1 MPLNKRI
8 LFFSV
13 VFFILILLQFLI
25 SQGLLAQ
32 DLKKVAVFPFDIY
45 SEKDRSYLQGQ
56 IYNGISA
63 ELIKTGYVQ
72 IIKKDVFLKIIR
84 GKQVDEELAGR
95 VGREAGADF
104 VIMGSLSRIGKL
116 ISADARVVNVKE
128 KKVSESFFAQGSG
141 AESLSDISAQL
152 TEKIFL
158 KISHGQRISKIVFT
172 GNKKVED
179 SAIYNVLE
187 SAEGR
192 LFSEKRLSL
201 DIKAI
206 YKMGYFSDVT
216 ADVTDSPDGKI
227 ITFALHEKPMITDIE
242 IKGNDAIKTEEI
254 EGVLTVRPHQALDLD
269 KVAADVRKIKT
280 LYDDKGYFN
289 SEVNY
294 AIEEEEGKN
303 VHIIFNITE
312 NERLYIESIT
322 FEGNEA
328 YTDKELRNMMET
340 SEWGIFH
347 FLTDSGI
354 LKEDRLRQDI
364 NKLNVFYLNNGYIN
378 AKINEPEITHDK
390 KGIHIKIPVLEG
402 KQFRVGVVKIA
413 GDTLST
419 PRAELLN
426 KLKINKKDYY
436 NRESINRDIDYLTR
450 MCNNEGYA
458 YSDVA
463 PRTLLHKKD
472 QKVDVTYNIK
482 KGNQVYFNRIS
493 ISGNT
498 KTRDKVIRREL
509 AFAEGDLYNSDKL
522 KRSYMS
528 LNRLRYFE
536 EIDFQTVKGLTDNLT
551 DLNIRVKEQPT
562 GMFSIGGGY
571 SAVDKA
577 VFMGRISQQNLFG
590 RGQTLNLTA
599 QLGAETTH
607 YEISFIEPWLFDMPL
622 WSKFEL
628 WDSEREWDSYDLK
641 TDGFGVTLGYPLW
654 AYVKGYVEYRL
665 STNDITDI
673 DEYASYYI
681 REQEGKTTSS
691 GITTTLVRDTTDDI
705 MFPSRGSKNRISIE
719 YTGGL
724 LQGDA
729 SFTKYAGSS
738 TWFFPLPFDTVFSIR
753 GRAGFMHKNEDKKI
767 PIYERFYLGGINS
780 LRGLRDVGP
789 EDPETGDPIGGETM
803 ACFNVEFVFPLIKD
817 AGMKGVVFY
826 DTGNAWDHGYHLGDM
841 RETAGVGIR
850 WYSPIGPLRL
860 EWGHVLDKQD
870 DESASRWEFSIGG
883 LFM

>member
-1 MPLNKRI
+1 M
-8 LFFSV
+8 
-13 VFFILILLQFLI
+13 I
-25 SQGLLAQ
+25 SQSLFAQ
-32 DLKKVAVFPFDIY
+32 ELKKVAVLPFEIY
-45 SEKDRSYLQGQ
+45 SKEDRSYLQEQ

-63 ELIKTGYVQ
+63 ELIKTGCVQ
-72 IIKKDVFLKIIR
+72 IIEKDVFSKTIK
-84 GKQVDEELAGR
+84 GKQIDEELAGR
-95 VGREAGADF
+95 VGREAVADF
-104 VIMGSLSRIGKL
+104 VIMGSLSRIGRL
-116 ISADARVVNVKE
+116 ISADARVVGVKE
-128 KKVSESFFAQGSG
+128 KKASESFFAQGSG
-141 AESLSDISAQL
+141 IESLSDISAQL
-152 TEKIFL
+152 AEKIFL

-172 GNKKVED
+172 GNRKIED
-179 SAIYNVLE
+179 SAISNVLK
-187 SAEGR
+187 STEGK
-192 LFSEKRLSL
+192 LFSEKRLSP
-201 DIKAI
+201 DIRAI

-216 ADVTDSPDGKI
+216 VDVTDGPKGKI
-227 ITFALHEKPMITDIE
+227 VTFALQEKPMITDIE
-242 IKGNDAIKTEEI
+242 IKGNDAMETEEI
-254 EGVLTVRPHQALDLD
+254 EGVLTVKTRQALDPD
-269 KVAADVRKIKT
+269 KVAADVQKIKT

-303 VHIIFNITE
+303 VCVIFNIIE

-328 YTDKELRNMMET
+328 YTDKELRGMIDT
-340 SEWGIFH
+340 SEWGLLH

-354 LKEDRLRQDI
+354 LKKDTLRQDI
-364 NKLNVFYLNNGYIN
+364 NKLNVFYLNSGYIN
-378 AKINEPEITHDK
+378 AKIGEPEIIHDK

-402 KQFRVGVVKIA
+402 KQFRVGVVRIA
-413 GDTLST
+413 GDTLSIS
-419 PRAELLN
+419 RAELLK
-426 KLKINKKDYY
+426 KLKINKNDYY
-436 NRESINRDIDYLTR
+436 DRESIIKDIDYLTR

-463 PRTLLHKKD
+463 PRTLPNKKD

-493 ISGNT
+493 ISGNI

-509 AFAEGDLYNSDKL
+509 AFAEGDIYNSDRL
-522 KRSYMS
+522 KRSYMR

-536 EIDFQTVKGLTDNLT
+536 EVDFQTVKGPAENLT
-551 DLNIRVKEQPT
+551 DINIRVKEQPT

-577 VFMGRISQQNLFG
+577 VFMARISQQNLFG

-607 YEISFIEPWLFDMPL
+607 YELSFIEPWLFDIPL

-665 STNDITDI
+665 STNDITDM

-691 GITTTLVRDTTDDI
+691 SITTTLIRDTTDDI
-705 MFPSRGSKNRISIE
+705 MFPSRGSKNKISLE

-729 SFTKYAGSS
+729 SFTKYTGAS

-753 GRAGFMHKNEDKKI
+753 GRAGLMHKNEDKKI

-789 EDPETGDPIGGETM
+789 EDLETGDPIGGETM
-803 ACFNVEFVFPLIKD
+803 VCFNVEFVFPLIKD

-826 DTGNAWDHGYHLGDM
+826 DTGNAWDHGYHLNDM
-841 RETAGVGIR
+841 RETAGIGIR

>member
-1 MPLNKRI
+1 M
-8 LFFSV
+8 
-13 VFFILILLQFLI
+13 ILLQFLI
-25 SQGLLAQ
+25 SQGLFAQ
-32 DLKKVAVFPFDIY
+32 ELKKVAVLPFEIY
-45 SEKDRSYLQGQ
+45 SKEDRSYLQEQ

-63 ELIKTGYVQ
+63 ELIKTGYAQ
-72 IIKKDVFLKIIR
+72 IIQKDVFSKIIR
-84 GKQVDEELAGR
+84 GKKVDEELAGR

-104 VIMGSLSRIGKL
+104 VIMGSLSRIGNL
-116 ISADARVVNVKE
+116 ISADARFVNVKE
-128 KKVSESFFAQGSG
+128 EKVSESFFVQGSG
-141 AESLSDISAQL
+141 VESLSDISAQL
-152 TEKIFL
+152 TEEIFL
-158 KISHGQRISKIVFT
+158 KISRGQRISKIVFT

-179 SAIYNVLE
+179 SAIYNVLK

-192 LFSEKRLSL
+192 LFSEKRLSP

-216 ADVTDSPDGKI
+216 VDVTGSPEGKI
-227 ITFALHEKPMITDIE
+227 ITFALQEKPMIADIE
-242 IKGNDAIKTEEI
+242 IKGNDAIETEEI
-254 EGVLTVRPHQALDLD
+254 EGVLTVRTRQALDPD
-269 KVAADVRKIKT
+269 KVAADARKIKT

-294 AIEEEEGKN
+294 AMEEEEGKN
-303 VHIIFNITE
+303 VYVIFNITE
-312 NERLYIESIT
+312 HERLYIESIT
-322 FEGNEA
+322 FEGNDA
-328 YTDKELRNMMET
+328 YTDKDLREMMDT
-340 SEWGIFH
+340 SEWGLLH
-347 FLTDSGI
+347 FLSDSGI
-354 LKEDRLRQDI
+354 LKKDTLRQDI
-364 NKLNVFYLNNGYIN
+364 NKLKVFYLNSGYIN
-378 AKINEPEITHDK
+378 AKIGEPEIIHDK
-390 KGIHIKIPVLEG
+390 KGIHIKISVLEG

-419 PRAELLN
+419 PRAELLK
-426 KLKINKKDYY
+426 KLTINKKDYY
-436 NRESINRDIDYLTR
+436 DRESIIKDIDYLTR

-463 PRTLLHKKD
+463 PRTLPNKKD

-498 KTRDKVIRREL
+498 KTRDKVIRRAL
-509 AFAEGDLYNSDKL
+509 AFAEGDLYNSDNL
-522 KRSYMS
+522 KRSYMR
-528 LNRLRYFE
+528 LNRLRYFKE
-536 EIDFQTVKGLTDNLT
+536 VDFQTVKGPADNLT

-590 RGQTLNLTA
+590 KGQTLNLTA

-607 YEISFIEPWLFDMPL
+607 YELSFIEPWLFDMPL

-628 WDSEREWDSYDLK
+628 WNSEREWDSYDLETK
-641 TDGFGVTLGYPLW
+641 GIGVTLGYPLW
-654 AYVKGYVEYRL
+654 GYVKGYVEYRL
-665 STNDITDI
+665 STNDITDM

-705 MFPSRGSKNRISIE
+705 MLPSKGSRNKISLE

-729 SFTKYAGSS
+729 SFTKYTGSS

-753 GRAGFMHKNEDKKI
+753 GRAGFMQKNEDEKI

-789 EDPETGDPIGGETM
+789 KDPETDDPIGGETM
-803 ACFNVEFVFPLIKD
+803 ACFNAEFIFPLIKD
-817 AGMKGVVFY
+817 AGMNGVVFY
-826 DTGNAWDHGYHLGDM
+826 DTGNAWDSGYHLGDM
-841 RETAGVGIR
+841 RKTAGVGIR
-850 WYSPIGPLRL
+850 WRSPIGPLRL
-860 EWGHVLDKQD
+860 EWGHVLDQED

-883 LFM
+883 SFM

>member
-1 MPLNKRI
+1 MIPKC
-8 LFFSV
+8 V
-13 VFFILILLQFLI
+13 
-25 SQGLLAQ
+25 LAQ
-32 DLKKVAVFPFDIY
+32 ELKKVAVLPFEIY
-45 SEKDRSYLQGQ
+45 SREDRSYLQEQ

-72 IIKKDVFLKIIR
+72 IIKKDVFSKIIR
-84 GKQVDEELAGR
+84 GKQIDEELAGR
-95 VGREAGADF
+95 VGRETVADF

-141 AESLSDISAQL
+141 VESLNDISAQL

-158 KISHGQRISKIVFT
+158 NISRGHRLSKIVFT
-172 GNKKVED
+172 GNKKIED
-179 SAIYNVLE
+179 SAIYNVLK
-187 SAEGR
+187 SAEGK

-216 ADVTDSPDGKI
+216 VDVTDSPDGKI
-227 ITFALHEKPMITDIE
+227 ITFALQEKPMITDIE
-242 IKGNDAIKTEEI
+242 IKGNDAIETEEI
-254 EGVLTVRPHQALDLD
+254 EGVLTVRSHQALDPD
-269 KVAADVRKIKT
+269 KVAADARKIKA

-294 AIEEEEGKN
+294 AMEEEEGKN
-303 VHIIFNITE
+303 VYVIFNITE
-312 NERLYIESIT
+312 NERLCIESIT
-322 FEGNEA
+322 FEGNDA
-328 YTDKELRNMMET
+328 YTDKELRGMMDT
-340 SEWGIFH
+340 SEWGILH

-354 LKEDRLRQDI
+354 LKKDTLRQDI
-364 NKLNVFYLNNGYIN
+364 NKLNVFYLNSGYIN
-378 AKINEPEITHDK
+378 AKIGEPEIIHDK

-419 PRAELLN
+419 PRAELLK

-436 NRESINRDIDYLTR
+436 NRESISRDIDYLTR

-458 YSDVA
+458 HSDVT
-463 PRTLLHKKD
+463 PRTLPHKKD
-472 QKVDVTYNIK
+472 RKVDVTYNIK

-509 AFAEGDLYNSDKL
+509 AFAEGDLYNSDNL
-522 KRSYMS
+522 KKSYMRI
-528 LNRLRYFE
+528 NRLRYFK
-536 EIDFQTVKGLTDNLT
+536 EIDFQTVKGPAENLT
-551 DLNIRVKEQPT
+551 DLNISVKEQPT

-607 YEISFIEPWLFDMPL
+607 YELSFIEPWLFDMPL

-628 WDSEREWDSYDLK
+628 WDSEREWDSYDLDTK
-641 TDGFGVTLGYPLW
+641 GIGVTLGYPICG
-654 AYVKGYVEYRL
+654 YVKGYIEYRL
-665 STNDITDI
+665 STNDITDM

-691 GITTTLVRDTTDDI
+691 GITTTLVRDTTNDI
-705 MFPSRGSKNRISIE
+705 MFPSTGSKNRISIE

-729 SFTKYAGSS
+729 SFTKYTGAS

-826 DTGNAWDHGYHLGDM
+826 DTGNAWDHGYHLNDM
-841 RETAGVGIR
+841 RETAGIGIR